1 MPHTHT
7 LTLPMLYESFPNFKE
22 KGLRSKLIILFSVFL
37 PALRIHV
44 SQSTINILQRTEC
57 KFEYEK
63 RGETYLKVSW
73 VCSPAASAVHAYIFL
88 LTECARACV
97 CLLSFTLQGKGK
109 EMTYWLTGFT
119 GGQYNL
125 PTPPTA
131 WVEHRPVQDYQHILY
146 VSTHFGSVSFHS
158 SPLASALS
166 QSMFTFRGRWSWFL
180 LRRVVEGEVEGP
192 KWVQFKQYIFTV
204 AM

>member
-1 MPHTHT
+1 MPHTHINIT
-7 LTLPMLYESFPNFKE
+7 DAVWVVPELKYHGTKA
-22 KGLRSKLIILFSVFL
+22 KGLRSKLIILFSMFL

-73 VCSPAASAVHAYIFL
+73 VCFSVLLLHQQHPHIFFFVNL
-88 LTECARACV
+88 MRACV
-97 CLLSFTLQGKGK
+97 CLSSLTLQGKGK

-131 WVEHRPVQDYQHILY
+131 WVEHRPEQDYQHILY
-146 VSTHFGSVSFHS
+146 VVSTHTLAQSHFT
-158 SPLASALS
+158 PL
-166 QSMFTFRGRWSWFL
+166 
-180 LRRVVEGEVEGP
+180 P
-192 KWVQFKQYIFTV
+192 CH
-204 AM
+204 